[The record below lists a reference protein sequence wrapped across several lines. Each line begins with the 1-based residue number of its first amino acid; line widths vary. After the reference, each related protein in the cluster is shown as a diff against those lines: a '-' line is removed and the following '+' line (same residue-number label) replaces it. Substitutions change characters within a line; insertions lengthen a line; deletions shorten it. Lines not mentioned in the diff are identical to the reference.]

1 MTATESMPR
10 TGRHADDHK
19 RGGSRPVTVEGSLA
33 QVRDVLPGI
42 LEASPT
48 PVALFR
54 PDRSIA
60 YRNAT
65 WRETVG
71 DDDPVVA
78 PAVGGAADDPIAL
91 VLAGA
96 PGATAEVTLGRPDHT
111 EARFLLSVAPVVTQD
126 GRIVGAVAYGEPLD
140 HAAAGTLR
148 EAFIGVLSHE
158 LRTPITSIYGG
169 SQLLL
174 NDQLS
179 ADSRGEVLAAIAAE
193 AEQLHR
199 RVEDFLAIV
208 RVERGVAMP
217 EHEPVLLQRLV
228 RRAIAAEH
236 RRSPDR
242 RIVAHVAADLPPAA
256 GDEAQIAQV
265 LRNLISNAVVA
276 TPAGGTVVVETNT
289 AGRWIE
295 TRIKDRARRLEA
307 ADGDGFGLSS
317 RGTSVLEAGG
327 VSSLGMYVSR
337 ALVDANGGRIWRRPR
352 RGGGNEVAF
361 ALPVYELAGEE

>member
-1 MTATESMPR
+1 MTTEPLTR
-10 TGRHADDHK
+10 TSRHAYAHVQ
-19 RGGSRPVTVEGSLA
+19 GGSRPVTVEGSQP
-33 QVRDVLPGI
+33 QVRDMLPGI

-54 PDRSIA
+54 SDRSID
-60 YRNAT
+60 YRNAA

-71 DDDPVVA
+71 DDDPVLA
-78 PAVGGAADDPIAL
+78 TTVGDAADDPIAL

-96 PGATAEVTLGRPDHT
+96 PGATAEVALGRQDHT
-111 EARFLLSVAPVVTQD
+111 KARFLLSVAPVIGEG

-208 RVERGVAMP
+208 RVERGMAMP
-217 EHEPVLLQRLV
+217 EREPVLLQRLV

-242 RIVAHVAADLPPAA
+242 RIVAHVAADLPPVT
-256 GDEAQIAQV
+256 GDEGQIAQV

-276 TPAGGTVVVETNT
+276 TPAGGTVVVETHA

-295 TRIKDRARRLEA
+295 TRIKDRAPRSGA
-307 ADGDGFGLSS
+307 ADEDGFGLAT
-317 RGTSVLEAGG
+317 RGTSGLEAGAASG
-327 VSSLGMYVSR
+327 LGMYVSR

-361 ALPVYELAGEE
+361 ALPAHELAGEE